1 MPAPAPG
8 AIRRACVSE
17 ITPEALAHE
26 LHERLGGPDTSL
38 VCLFVSPTLDRAALA
53 PALVARFGATPLI
66 GCTTAGEIGPCGLA
80 KETVSGFSLPA
91 RSFRVACERIP
102 DVACFDVSAGGA
114 LVSRLRADLSRRG
127 PLPTGAN
134 TFALL
139 LIDGLTVREEAVVGA
154 LSSALGDIQ
163 LAGGSAGDGL
173 DFGSTA
179 VLADGAFSS
188 ASAVVALVQTDRP
201 FVPIK
206 IQHFVPDSEKMVVTG
221 ADATRRIVHEIN
233 GDPAGA
239 EYARM
244 VGLDPGKLTAMAFA
258 THPVIVQVGGK
269 PYVRSIQKVNPD
281 GSLTFFCAIDEG
293 IVLTLGRG
301 EALVDNLESA
311 LHEVTDK
318 IGPPELV
325 IGFDCILRRLEIERT
340 GTESAVSRL
349 FAEHRVVGFSTYGEQ
364 FNAMH
369 VNQTFTGVAIGP
381 PCLH

>member
-1 MPAPAPG
+1 VSESTPG
-8 AIRRACVSE
+8 AVASE
-17 ITPEALAHE
+17 LVD
-26 LHERLGGPDTSL
+26 RLGGSDVAL
-38 VCLFVSPTLDRAALA
+38 VVLFASPTLDRVTLAAE
-53 PALVARFGATPLI
+53 VRARFGDTPVI

-80 KETVSGFSLPA
+80 KGSVSGFSLPA
-91 RSFRVACERIP
+91 SSFRVACERIP

-114 LVSRLRADLSRRG
+114 MVSRLRAELSRHG
-127 PLPTGAN
+127 PFPSAAN
-134 TFALL
+134 CFALL

-154 LSSALGDIQ
+154 LSNALVDIQ

-188 ASAVVALVQTDRP
+188 SSAVLALIQTDRP

-221 ADATRRIVHEIN
+221 ADATRRIVFEIN
-233 GDPAGA
+233 GDPAGQ
-239 EYARM
+239 EYARL
-244 VGLDPGKLTAMAFA
+244 VGLDPSKLTAMAFA

-311 LHEVTDK
+311 LSRVTGA
-318 IGPPELV
+318 IGPPDLV

-340 GTESAVSRL
+340 GTECAVSRL

-369 VNQTFTGVAIGP
+369 VNQTFTGVAIGAP
-381 PCLH
+381 PCHP